1 MLVDKL
7 IMVKLNEETRKR
19 VLAVQRNEITE
30 HLFYQKLAEMTKET
44 ANKKVLKNIS
54 ESELKHYNIWKNHS
68 GEEVGPNNFELW
80 KNMLI
85 ARIFGV
91 TFGIKLMEGGEKK
104 AQATYEKLAGSAAA
118 AREIEKDE
126 SKHEKQLIGLIDEE
140 RLKYVGAMVLGL
152 NDALVEL
159 TGALAGFTF
168 TLQNT
173 HLIAIIGL
181 ITGIAATMSMA
192 ASEYQSTRAEVGTKD
207 PTKAAVYTGVIYLA
221 TVLLLIIPYF
231 LFNNV
236 YLALGTTILEVLV
249 LISVFTFYI
258 SVVKELSFPGR
269 FLEMASI
276 SLGIAAITFMIGF
289 VAKSVLNIQV

>member
-1 MLVDKL
+1 
-7 IMVKLNEETRKR
+7 MVKLGEGIRKR
-19 VLAVQRNEITE
+19 ILAVQKNEITE
-30 HLFYQKLAEMTKET
+30 HLFYQKLAEMTKGT

-54 ESELKHYNIWKNHS
+54 ESELKHYNIWKKHS

-91 TFGIKLMEGGEKK
+91 TFGIKFMEGGEKK
-104 AQATYEKLAGSAAA
+104 AQTTYDELAGSVAT
-118 AREIEKDE
+118 AREVMRDE
-126 SKHEKQLIGLIDEE
+126 SKHEKQLISLIDEE
-140 RLKYVGAMVLGL
+140 RLKYVGSMVLGL

-173 HLIAIIGL
+173 PLIAITGL
-181 ITGIAATMSMA
+181 ITGIAAAMSMA
-192 ASEYQSTRAEVGTKD
+192 ASEYQSTRAEAGAKD
-207 PTKAAVYTGVIYLA
+207 PIKASVYTGVIYLI
-221 TVLLLIIPYF
+221 TVLFLILPYF
-231 LFNNV
+231 LFKEV
-236 YLALGTTILEVLV
+236 YLALGITVFEVLV
-249 LISVFTFYI
+249 LISIFTFYI
-258 SVVKELSFPGR
+258 SVVKELSFRGR